1 MDIKSILLKYIIGD
15 LSDQEKATLK
25 QWTDK
30 DIRHANYL
38 QKLQSRHNYSE
49 LYIQYK
55 KKQSHKP
62 RRILRFSRTLW
73 QRAAFWVLPFLF
85 ALGIG
90 YWTYIDQ
97 QKANIT
103 PGSSKAN
110 LYLANGTQL
119 ILDET
124 MEPGWILVEKD
135 QMVKNE
141 KGVLQYVSPDT
152 LKASKAKEY
161 NQLKTPRG
169 GEYRI
174 VLPDGTKVRL
184 NALSSLNYPTHFI
197 GDNRIVELEGE
208 AYFEIAK
215 DSTRPF
221 IVKANGLEIKQYGTK
236 FSVNARSA
244 QETTVVLEEGSIGV
258 SSTDIEAKEHIMIPG
273 EVVKWCEPTS
283 EMTISQS
290 EKESEQL
297 TAWHNDRFSFD
308 NETLGKVMENISL
321 WYDADICF
329 QDAEIASIH
338 FTGNIGRYA
347 DIQVLLDAIENA
359 ANIHIKVEGKQIVL
373 MNE

>member
-1 MDIKSILLKYIIGD
+1 MDIKNILLKYIIGD
-15 LSDQEKATLK
+15 LSSQEKEVLK

-30 DIRHANYL
+30 DVRHANYL

-55 KKQSHKP
+55 KKQARNAK
-62 RRILRFSRTLW
+62 RIQWFSRALW
-73 QRAAFWVLPFLF
+73 RRAAFWILPFLF
-85 ALGIG
+85 AFGVG
-90 YWTYIDQ
+90 YWTYSSQ
-97 QKANIT
+97 QKPNIF

-119 ILDET
+119 ALDAI
-124 MEPGWILVEKD
+124 MEPGWILVDKA
-135 QMVKNE
+135 QMIKNE
-141 KGVLQYVSPDT
+141 KGILHYVSPDT
-152 LKASKAKEY
+152 MKASKAKEY

-174 VLPDGTKVRL
+174 ILPDGTKVRL
-184 NALSSLNYPTHFI
+184 NALSSLNYPTQFT
-197 GDNRIVELEGE
+197 DDKRIVELAGE

-215 DSTRPF
+215 DSIRPF

-258 SSTDIEAKEHIMIPG
+258 SPANKEIKEQMIVPG
-273 EVVKWCEPTS
+273 EVVKWCEPTN
-283 EMTISQS
+283 EITISQS
-290 EKESEQL
+290 EKESEKL
-297 TAWHNDRFSFD
+297 TAWHNDRFTFD

-321 WYDADICF
+321 WYDVDICF
-329 QDAEIASIH
+329 HDIETASMH

-347 DIQVLLDAIENA
+347 DIQVLLDAIEA
-359 ANIHIKVEGKQIVL
+359 SANVRIKVEGKQIIL